1 MIRRPPRSTLFPYT
15 TLFRSLFAA
24 ACEEDESQQSCQA
37 PNCCG
42 CFRFHFFAAPLLK
55 FEISN
60 KIEKLLGRTAASIAG
75 GFRAGRRA
83 AGCGPRLPHGGPH
96 PPRLLPYWL
105 GVDIRPQ
112 F

>member
-60 KIEKLLGRTAASIAG
+60 KIEKLLGRTATSIAG
-75 GFRAGRRA
+75 GFCAGRRA
-83 AGCGPRLPHGGPH
+83 AGRAPPGLPVGARAP
-96 PPRLLPYWL
+96 LLL
-105 GVDIRPQ
+105 GSE
-112 F
+112 